1 MNPRPDDYDSSA
13 LPTELRRQIYWRL
26 VIASFFFVRQ
36 SPILAQVKHLTS
48 PYFFVRRA
56 SSLVDGE
63 TRLELV
69 ISVLLGC
76 LIVLQLISLLKPSNR
91 NKNSQDA
98 ALLLMQEQLGQMSAQ
113 VNNQLKGVNEQLS
126 AATGQI
132 GNRLDHASRIVGE
145 VKENLGVLSKATE
158 QVFSVGKD
166 IASLQEI
173 LRAPKLRGNLGE
185 LFLAELLSQV
195 LPAKHFS
202 LQHRFKRNE
211 VVDAVIYLGP
221 AMVPVDSKFPLENF
235 IRYIESADPEKKK
248 QYRRKFRSDVKKHI
262 NQIASKY
269 IVPDEGTYDFALMY
283 IPAENVYYETIIK
296 EVSFGDEESLCNQAL
311 AKRVIPVSP
320 NSFYAYLQVIV
331 LGFKGLRI
339 EKSAQ
344 EILSRLQGLNG
355 DFNRFR
361 EEYDVLGKHIVNT
374 RGKYEETTK
383 RLNRL
388 GDRLEM
394 IDQEGM
400 IKEEEL
406 SEKTRLSS
414 A

>member
-1 MNPRPDDYDSSA
+1 
-13 LPTELRRQIYWRL
+13 
-26 VIASFFFVRQ
+26 
-36 SPILAQVKHLTS
+36 
-48 PYFFVRRA
+48 
-56 SSLVDGE
+56 
-63 TRLELV
+63 LEWV

-76 LIVLQLISLLKPSNR
+76 LIVLQLIAFLRSSHH
-91 NKNSQDA
+91 NKSTQDA
-98 ALLLMQEQLGQMSAQ
+98 ALLLMHEQLGQMSTQ
-113 VNNQLKGVNEQLS
+113 VNNQLKAVNDQLRS
-126 AATGQI
+126 ATGQI
-132 GNRLDHASRIVGE
+132 GNRLDHAARVVGE
-145 VKENLGVLSKATE
+145 VKENLGELSKATE

-166 IASLQEI
+166 ISSLQDI

-185 LFLAELLSQV
+185 LFLGELLSQV
-195 LPAKHFS
+195 LPSNHFT
-202 LQHRFKRNE
+202 LQHQFKSNE
-211 VVDAVIYLGP
+211 VVDAMIYLGP

-235 IRYIESADPEKKK
+235 RRHIESTDPEDKKR
-248 QYRRKFRSDVKKHI
+248 YRRKFRSDVKKHI

-296 EVSFGDEESLCNQAL
+296 DVSFGDEESLCNEAL

-344 EILSRLQGLNG
+344 EILRRLQGLNG

-388 GDRLEM
+388 GDRLAM
-394 IDQEGM
+394 IDQEG
-400 IKEEEL
+400 ISQEEETT
-406 SEKTRLSS
+406 EKARLN
-414 A
+414 